1 MFIVL
6 EGLDGAGKSTQATL
20 LHDYLAAR
28 KQEPRFLHF
37 PRFDAPVFGALIAK
51 FLRGDLGAV
60 NTVHPYLVGLLFAG
74 DRHNAA
80 ATIRQWIEE
89 GYCVLLDRYVYSN
102 IAYQCA
108 KLSDATERQTLRQFI
123 LDMEYRYFAIPPPD
137 LTVFLD
143 VPLAH
148 VAEKLCEE
156 RVGDDRRYLQG
167 KKDIHETNM
176 ELQRNVRQLYLEQAA
191 LDPTFKIVDC
201 ADGDRVLDPSLIFEK
216 LKTLLYDHGA
226 LR

>member
-20 LHDYLAAR
+20 LRDYLAAR
-28 KQEPRFLHF
+28 KQETRFLHF

-80 ATIRQWIEE
+80 AAIRRWIEE
-89 GYCVLLDRYVYSN
+89 GHCVLLDRYVYSN

-108 KLSDATERQTLRQFI
+108 KLTDAAERQTLRQFI
-123 LDMEYRYFAIPPPD
+123 LDMEYRYFAIPQPD

-148 VAEKLCEE
+148 VAEKLCEA
-156 RVGDDRRYLQG
+156 RAGDDRRYLHG
-167 KKDIHETNM
+167 KKDIHETSM

-191 LDPTFKIVDC
+191 LDPAFKIVDC
-201 ADGDRVLDPSLIFEK
+201 ADGDKALDPSLIFEK
-216 LKTLLYDHGA
+216 LKTLLYGHGT